1 MFFFFFSWFHCSHE
15 VLMTLEFYAKD
26 VRLII
31 ILSLFIVIFNT
42 NGWDL
47 KKHRCS
53 RLVKQFT
60 NIKFCLHFVKNKN
73 SDNKLTVIDTH
84 PVIFALPDDNFF
96 LFYFVFIGMLQGSSQ
111 VSGSTRIWLIGMR
124 INRLLNWLHEAA
136 MIVNFIWSYCLIV
149 IVTYFL

>member
-1 MFFFFFSWFHCSHE
+1 
-15 VLMTLEFYAKD
+15 MTLEFYAKD
-26 VRLII
+26 VRFII

-42 NGWDL
+42 NGLDL

-84 PVIFALPDDNFF
+84 P
-96 LFYFVFIGMLQGSSQ
+96 YLQ
-111 VSGSTRIWLIGMR
+111 
-124 INRLLNWLHEAA
+124 LL
-136 MIVNFIWSYCLIV
+136 
-149 IVTYFL
+149 